1 MQKRGI
7 TVTNYL
13 ASGNPEGIIF
23 SYMSNWTGQAI
34 KIPRNLFLEAKELP
48 ELKKPGIYF
57 LFGQNDENPDDKLV
71 YVGEANSLADRIGQ
85 HLRNTDQSFELI
97 VCFCSKDENLTVS
110 HTKYLEQKTISKI
123 SKSSEYR
130 LTNKTVGT
138 TVNLPIMVRDE
149 MDTYFDNMQIV
160 LPTLGYSVLTHNDR
174 LDEKSHLPSV
184 EYSLSMSGVTAK
196 AVLTSNGIEVLKGS
210 EMSRKQYKAL
220 SGTYGNLRSTLIEKG
235 IVILKDGKNKFNENY
250 EFSSPSTAGA
260 VIVGYS
266 VNGRTAW
273 KDKNGVTIKENEEL
287 KIDAKIDTSD

>member
-1 MQKRGI
+1 
-7 TVTNYL
+7 
-13 ASGNPEGIIF
+13 
-23 SYMSNWTGQAI
+23 
-34 KIPRNLFLEAKELP
+34 
-48 ELKKPGIYF
+48 
-57 LFGQNDENPDDKLV
+57 
-71 YVGEANSLADRIGQ
+71 
-85 HLRNTDQSFELI
+85 
-97 VCFCSKDENLTVS
+97 
-110 HTKYLEQKTISKI
+110 
-123 SKSSEYR
+123 
-130 LTNKTVGT
+130 
-138 TVNLPIMVRDE
+138 MVRDE

-174 LDEKSHLPSV
+174 LDKKSHLPSV

-210 EMSRKQYKAL
+210 EMSKKQYKAL

-235 IVILKDGKNKFNENY
+235 IVILKDGKNIFNENY

-287 KIDAKIDTSD
+287 KIFDKV

>member
-1 MQKRGI
+1 MNKRGI

-13 ASGNPEGIIF
+13 ATGNPEGIIF

-85 HLRNTDQSFELI
+85 HFRNTDQSFELI

-110 HTKYLEQKTISKI
+110 HTKYLEQKTISRI

-160 LPTLGYSVLTHNDR
+160 LPTLGYSVLTHDDR
-174 LDEKSHLPSV
+174 LDKKSHLPSV

-210 EMSRKQYKAL
+210 EMSKKQYKAL
-220 SGTYGNLRSTLIEKG
+220 SGTYGNLRNTLLEKE
-235 IVILKDGKNKFNENY
+235 IVILKDGKNIFNENY

-260 VIVGYS
+260 VILGYS

-273 KDKNGVTIKENEEL
+273 KDKNGITIKENEEL
-287 KIDAKIDTSD
+287 KIGGNQ

>member
-1 MQKRGI
+1 MNKRGI

-85 HLRNTDQSFELI
+85 HLKNSEQSFELI
-97 VCFCSKDENLTVS
+97 ICFCSKDENLTVS

-130 LTNKTVGT
+130 LTNKTIGT

-149 MDTYFDNMQIV
+149 MDTYFENMQII
-160 LPTLGYSVLTHNDR
+160 LPTLGYSVLTHDDR
-174 LDEKSHLPSV
+174 LDKKSRLPSI
-184 EYSLSMSGVTAK
+184 EYSLSMSGITAK

-210 EMSRKQYKAL
+210 EMSKKQFKAL

-235 IVILKDGKNKFNENY
+235 IVTLKDGKNIFNENY

-287 KIDAKIDTSD
+287 KIGEKEISKG

>member
-1 MQKRGI
+1 MSTRGI

-13 ASGNPEGIIF
+13 TSGNPEGIIF

-57 LFGQNDENPDDKLV
+57 LFGQNDDNPDDKLV

-85 HLRNTDQSFELI
+85 HFRNTDQSFELI

-130 LTNKTVGT
+130 LTNKTIGT
-138 TVNLPIMVRDE
+138 AVNLPIMVRDE
-149 MDTYFDNMQIV
+149 MDTYFENMQII
-160 LPTLGYSVLTHNDR
+160 LPTLGYSVLTHDDR
-174 LDEKSHLPSV
+174 LDKKSRLPSV

-210 EMSRKQYKAL
+210 EMSKKQFKAL
-220 SGTYGNLRSTLIEKG
+220 SGTYVNLRSTLMEKG
-235 IVILKDGKNKFNENY
+235 IVILKDGKNIFNENY

-287 KIDAKIDTSD
+287 KIGVKE

>member
-1 MQKRGI
+1 MNKRGI

-85 HLRNTDQSFELI
+85 HFRNTDQSFELI
-97 VCFCSKDENLTVS
+97 ICFCSKDENLTVS
-110 HTKYLEQKTISKI
+110 LTKYLEQKTISKI

-160 LPTLGYSVLTHNDR
+160 LPTLGYSVLTHDDR
-174 LDEKSHLPSV
+174 LDKKSHLPSI

-196 AVLTSNGIEVLKGS
+196 AILTSNGIEVLKGS
-210 EMSRKQYKAL
+210 EMSKKQFKAL

-235 IVILKDGKNKFNENY
+235 IVILKDGKNIFNENY

-287 KIDAKIDTSD
+287 KIEESFQ

>member
-1 MQKRGI
+1 MGTKGI

-57 LFGQNDENPDDKLV
+57 LFGQNDENPADKLA
-71 YVGEANSLADRIGQ
+71 YVGEANSLGDRIGQ
-85 HLRNTDQSFELI
+85 HFRNTDQSFELI
-97 VCFCSKDENLTVS
+97 ICFCSKDENLTVS

-123 SKSSEYR
+123 RKSSEYR
-130 LTNKTVGT
+130 LTNKTIGT
-138 TVNLPIMVRDE
+138 SVNLPIMVRDE

-174 LDEKSHLPSV
+174 LDKKSHLPSV

-196 AVLTSNGIEVLKGS
+196 AVLTSNRIEVLKGS
-210 EMSRKQYKAL
+210 EMSKKQYKAL

-235 IVILKDGKNKFNENY
+235 IVILKDGKNIFNENY

-287 KIDAKIDTSD
+287 KIF